1 MTDSGLFPA
10 YFVSYVAPSP
20 RFLDTARSRQ
30 IKLALSSSVNSDI
43 HMTNQATFLYTFE
56 KVLMLCKLPL
66 PSSILERRDPFL
78 KKLHIHHRN
87 PQTVSLKRNFCIR
100 SCRRTATIVRGRS
113 NRVHRLAE
121 YGERDCLITCES
133 RASRRR
139 RTRAWEAPAWAAWRR
154 TRPTP
159 DAP

>member
-1 MTDSGLFPA
+1 MTDSGLLPA
-10 YFVSYVAPSP
+10 YFVSYVAPSS
-20 RFLDTARSRQ
+20 RFLDTRSRQ
-30 IKLALSSSVNSDI
+30 IKLTLPSSVNSVS
-43 HMTNQATFLYTFE
+43 HMPNQATFLYTFA
-56 KVLMLCKLPL
+56 KVLMLCILPL

-78 KKLHIHHRN
+78 KKLHINHRN
-87 PQTVSLKRNFCIR
+87 PPTGSLKRNFCTR
-100 SCRRTATIVRGRS
+100 LCRRS
-113 NRVHRLAE
+113 NREHRLAE

-139 RTRAWEAPAWAAWRR
+139 RTRAWEAPASAAWRR